1 MPTALAIQVK
11 LIAFAETNQRGFA
24 YQIPFG
30 ILLPLK
36 RRNRSSEFFIQ
47 HAHSREE
54 FIIIRI
60 FFFIYYKFSFTKIS
74 LIFSVTLRYDQT
86 FRILS
91 KLSFSPPRR
100 KRRDSIRLIHV
111 PG

>member
-60 FFFIYYKFSFTKIS
+60 FFFIYTNSASQKF
-74 LIFSVTLRYDQT
+74 L
-86 FRILS
+86 
-91 KLSFSPPRR
+91 LSFQLLQSNI
-100 KRRDSIRLIHV
+100 SNSFEIIV
-111 PG
+111 FSS